1 MLTKSERIALEAK
14 ILSLKAETVPY
25 RHWML
30 DFALP
35 DSILDG
41 VIEEFSHVS
50 HEAWAKM
57 DYKMQVKSQNSEL
70 NEFPREIKDLVVYF
84 NSAEFLSILEGLT
97 GINGLISDPYLEG
110 GGLHEIQNGGR
121 LEIHADFSRHSR
133 LRLYRRLNLLVYLNL
148 NWSPEYGGELNLYD
162 NTAMRICKKVAPIAN
177 RMFLFETNCD
187 SFHGHPDPLN
197 VPPGITRKSIALYY
211 YTVERSA
218 KVRGIDTRWRHQQR
232 RTAKFAFLRSPV
244 ARLFWFFA
252 REFQQLGNKCE
263 DLHTRIDFN

>member
-1 MLTKSERIALEAK
+1 MLSKSDRSALKTKM
-14 ILSLKAETVPY
+14 LSLKAETVPF

-30 DFALP
+30 DSALP
-35 DSILDG
+35 DSVLDS
-41 VIEEFSHVS
+41 VIDEFSRVGQ
-50 HEAWAKM
+50 EAWANLA
-57 DYKMQVKSQNSEL
+57 YKMQIKMQNSEI

-84 NSAEFLSILEGLT
+84 NSSEFLAILEDLT
-97 GINGLISDPYLEG
+97 GIDGLISDPYLDG
-110 GGLHEIQNGGR
+110 SGLHEIQKGGR

-133 LRLYRRLNLLVYLNL
+133 LRLYRRLNLLVYLNRE
-148 NWSPEYGGELNLYD
+148 WPTEYGGELNLYD
-162 NTAMRICKKVAPIAN
+162 STAMRIEKKVAPIAN

-197 VPPGITRKSIALYY
+197 VPEGVTRKSIALYY

-232 RTAKFAFLRSPV
+232 TSAKFTLLRTPL
-244 ARLFWFFA
+244 AKLFWFLA
-252 REFQQLGNKCE
+252 RAFQRLGARSE